1 MPFLKNVPQRRR
13 KSWLIVLWANL
24 PNVNNTTKRCMKG
37 MTTGCGIRHTAVCVA
52 WATGHRE
59 SPCDALI
66 PPVSRWC
73 ICGRRNLDSCLTSTF
88 SSSSSWYLSCE
99 GALGGNKNW
108 AFFPPCWG
116 GCSEKNRK
124 TSLNCV
130 HPRARKS
137 PCHVYL
143 IIVTLNSSLQG
154 SSLPGQSPIYES
166 APVSQWHVCEMEA
179 YFSTLVVYTCKM

>member
-1 MPFLKNVPQRRR
+1 MPFLKNLPQRRR
-13 KSWLIVLWANL
+13 KSWLIVLWANP

-37 MTTGCGIRHTAVCVA
+37 MKTGCGIRHTAVCVA
-52 WATGHRE
+52 WAIRSRLVMHWFLHYHDGAFVEEEILVVVLHQLFLLKQ
-59 SPCDALI
+59 LI
-66 PPVSRWC
+66 SLLR
-73 ICGRRNLDSCLTSTF
+73 GRFRGRQELDFFF
-88 SSSSSWYLSCE
+88 S
-99 GALGGNKNW
+99 
-108 AFFPPCWG
+108 PPCWG

-154 SSLPGQSPIYES
+154 SSLPGQSPVYES

-179 YFSTLVVYTCKM
+179 YFSTLIVYTCKR